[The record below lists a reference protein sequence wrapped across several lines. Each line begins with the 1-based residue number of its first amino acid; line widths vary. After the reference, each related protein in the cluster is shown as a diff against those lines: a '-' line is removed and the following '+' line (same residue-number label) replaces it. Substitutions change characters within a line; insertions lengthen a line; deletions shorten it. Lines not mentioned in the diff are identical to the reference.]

1 MNKTIFFEPTL
12 RNISGRD
19 FTEYIF
25 PFRIVDSELI
35 GKTDEMSQSSHHT
48 IKVVVS
54 RTLASCWN
62 FNDGQLHRVLF
73 EYGKRYIIQK
83 LRDGTLRKDEELDL
97 HTANAELPCPFDPSR
112 IENPINAVV
121 ELKTTNKKIMED
133 FSLLQIASAI
143 IDTRDNINA
152 IFNYKHKEKLIIL
165 SEERDLLQFF
175 RDAESSE
182 DFFFRLCALANA
194 ATKMNIECLRKLTKV
209 QDKQIKSIQLLE
221 TYLQNNGILEPR
233 IIETLRNINK
243 IRQAYPVHS
252 DRAKG
257 VLEAHRYFG
266 FEYPVKDCSE
276 SWKKLLMSYLQALQ
290 QLLEALKSETT

>member
-1 MNKTIFFEPTL
+1 MNKTIFFEPTR
-12 RNISGRD
+12 RNISGREI
-19 FTEYIF
+19 TEYIF

-35 GKTDEMSQSSHHT
+35 GRPDEISESSHYT

-54 RTLASCWN
+54 RTLASCWG
-62 FNDGQLHRVLF
+62 FNDDQQHRVMF
-73 EYGKRYIIQK
+73 EYGKRHVIQK
-83 LRDGTLRKDEELDL
+83 LKDGTLRENEELDL
-97 HTANAELPCPFDPSR
+97 HTANVELPCPFDPAL

-121 ELKTTNKKIMED
+121 ELKTSKKKIMED
-133 FSLLQIASAI
+133 SKLLQIASAI

-152 IFNYKHKEKLIIL
+152 IFNQKNKDKLIVL

-175 RDAESSE
+175 RDAESYE

-194 ATKMNIECLRKLTKV
+194 ATKMNIECLRRLTQV

-221 TYLQNNGILEPR
+221 IYLKNNGILNPQ

-243 IRQAYPVHS
+243 IRQGYPVHS

-257 VLEAHRYFG
+257 VLEAHKYFVI
-266 FEYPVKDCSE
+266 EYPVRDFSFG
-276 SWKKLLMSYLQALQ
+276 WKKLLMSYLQALQ
-290 QLLEALKSETT
+290 QLLEALKE